1 MPAHRFFL
9 DNFSSSQ
16 LTGDEFHHL
25 KTVMRARVGDTIEL
39 VDGKG
44 TMATATVTSL
54 HSDHAT
60 FDISHKH
67 HEPPPSNSI
76 ILAQG
81 FTRPALL
88 DWIIEKGT
96 ELGATEF
103 WLFPGEQS
111 EKKELT
117 PNQLARL
124 HTLTISALK
133 QSGRL
138 YLPKLKIK
146 PLLSQ
151 WKKPTGTL
159 LFGSLA
165 PDAKPLTPTDIAQ
178 TIIVI
183 GPEKG
188 FSKNEHTFLEKD
200 LQATGVKLNSNIL
213 RAETA
218 ALCALSL
225 LCCPKK

>member
-1 MPAHRFFL
+1 MRFFL
-9 DNFSSSQ
+9 DSLDSRELF
-16 LTGDEFHHL
+16 GDEFHHL
-25 KTVMRARVGDTIEL
+25 KTVMRARIGDTIEL
-39 VDGKG
+39 LDGKG
-44 TMATATVTSL
+44 TMLSATVTSL
-54 HSDHAT
+54 HTDHAT
-60 FDISHKH
+60 FEVTQKR

-76 ILAQG
+76 ILAQA

-88 DWIIEKGT
+88 DWIVEKGT
-96 ELGATEF
+96 ELGAAEF

-117 PNQLARL
+117 SNQLQRL
-124 HTLTISALK
+124 HTLTISAIK

-138 YLPKLKIK
+138 YLPKLEIQP
-146 PLLSQ
+146 PLAE
-151 WKKPTGTL
+151 WKKPAGTL

-165 PDAKPLTPTDIAQ
+165 PDAKPLTGATES

-188 FSKNEHTFLEKD
+188 FSKNEHTFLEKN

-218 ALCALSL
+218 ALCALSI
-225 LCCPKK
+225 LCCPKN

>member
-9 DNFSSSQ
+9 ENFSLSQ
-16 LTGDEFHHL
+16 LSGDEFHHL
-25 KTVMRARVGDTIEL
+25 KTVMRARVGSTIEL

-44 TMATATVTSL
+44 TLVAATVTSL
-54 HSDHAT
+54 HSDRAT
-60 FDISHKH
+60 FDITDKQQ
-67 HEPPPSNSI
+67 EPLPTQSV
-76 ILAQG
+76 ILAQA
-81 FTRPALL
+81 FTRPSLL

-111 EKKELT
+111 EKKEVT
-117 PNQLARL
+117 PNQMHRL

-138 YLPKLKIK
+138 FLPKLEIK
-146 PLLSQ
+146 PLLCK
-151 WKKPTGTL
+151 WKQPPGKL
-159 LFGSLA
+159 LFGSLE
-165 PDAKPLTPTDIAQ
+165 PDAKPLTPAENSQ

-188 FSKNEHTFLEKD
+188 FSKHEHTLLEKD
-200 LQATGVKLNSNIL
+200 LQATGVKLSSNIL

-218 ALCALSL
+218 ALCSLSV